1 MTDRRA
7 TAEPTERLSGDGV
20 VLSSGVQPVQIIV
33 ENLPSDIVLRE
44 SGTPVSYP
52 ATQERLR
59 SYDSDT
65 REAWEQL
72 YEQVTSYLEPDD
84 VERIELAFAFADAA
98 HRGVFRKG
106 GGAYVSHPLN
116 AALTLSQ
123 LRMDVDTICAA
134 LLHDTVEDT
143 EVTLDEI
150 EEHFGK
156 DVSVLVDGVTKI
168 TRIEVGSLSEQ
179 QVENIRKMLLAMSED
194 IRVIVIKLADR
205 LHNMHTLEALRE
217 DRRMFKARE
226 ALEIYAPL
234 ADRLGIYSIKWELE
248 DLAFKY
254 LEPARYQQVSRMVD
268 ESRSVREAYIQ
279 DTIAILSA
287 EIEKLGIDARITGRP
302 KHLWSIYRK
311 MSEKGKDF
319 SDIYDLIALRIIV
332 SEENECYACLGAVHA
347 LWTPDIGRFKDYI
360 AVPKLNGYQS
370 LHTTVIG
377 PAGRHLEVQ
386 IRTEEMHRI
395 SEMGIAAHWRYKGT
409 KFELDQR
416 IDEQLWW
423 LRQML
428 EWTED
433 TDDPRVFMDA
443 LRYDLNYTEVFVFTP
458 NGDVIRLPTGA
469 SPIDFAYAI
478 HTEVGH
484 RCVGAK
490 VNGIIVPLSYEL
502 KMGDRV
508 EILTQKQTGPS
519 QDWLN
524 LAKTSSARS
533 KIRSYLAKQGRGD
546 DIAHGRDL
554 LGTEMRRHGLGISS
568 TRSQKS
574 MKNVAAALVDGGP
587 DDMLALIGAGKLS
600 ARQVANRL
608 LRELAV
614 EDTTNTVS
622 PNDLLSIG
630 RTTGALQQI
639 RGSNRA
645 PTAKRTSSGVTV
657 KGLDGVL
664 VRLAHCCNPVPGDA
678 ILGFVTRGRGV
689 SVHRTDCPNAQSL
702 AASLERII
710 PVSWTEAGSENTYN
724 VEIFI
729 EAADRLRLY
738 DDVTS
743 TLASSGVNMTSA
755 NMQVHKDGI
764 VEMRYTFEV
773 SEIEH
778 INRILRDLRGVD
790 GVIDARRL
798 HPGEVT
804 RKRRG

>member
-1 MTDRRA
+1 MSEQKTID
-7 TAEPTERLSGDGV
+7 EQNERLSSDGV
-20 VLSSGVQPVQIIV
+20 VINSDLRTVQIV
-33 ENLPSDIVLRE
+33 SDQADHEIVLQVSRL
-44 SGTPVSYP
+44 PVSMADSQARLTHYDRG
-52 ATQERLR
+52 TQK
-59 SYDSDT
+59 
-65 REAWEQL
+65 AWDDL
-72 YEQVTSYLEPDD
+72 YRQVESYLEPSD
-84 VERIELAFAFADAA
+84 VELVEKAFSFADAA
-98 HRGVFRKG
+98 HQGIRRKSG
-106 GGAYVSHPLN
+106 EAFVSHPIN
-116 AALTLSQ
+116 VALILAN
-123 LRMDVDTICAA
+123 LRMDADTVCAG
-134 LLHDTVEDT
+134 LLHDTVEDADVLL
-143 EVTLDEI
+143 EEI
-150 EEHFGK
+150 SEHFSK
-156 DVSVLVDGVTKI
+156 NISDLVDGVTKI
-168 TRIEVGSLSEQ
+168 TRIEVSSLSEQ
-179 QVENIRKMLLAMSED
+179 QVVNLRKMLLAMAAD
-194 IRVIVIKLADR
+194 IRVIVVKLADR

-254 LEPARYQQVSRMVD
+254 LEPARYQQISRMVD
-268 ESRSVREAYIQ
+268 ESRSVREAYIT
-279 DTIAILSA
+279 DAISILSQ
-287 EIEKLGIDARITGRP
+287 EIDKLGISARITGRP
-302 KHLWSIYRK
+302 KHLWSIYQK

-319 SDIYDLIALRIIV
+319 SDIYDLIAVRIIV
-332 SEENECYACLGAVHA
+332 QAENECYACLGAVHA
-347 LWTPDIGRFKDYI
+347 LWTPDIARFKDYI

-386 IRTEEMHRI
+386 IRTEEMHRV
-395 SEMGIAAHWRYKGT
+395 SEFGIAAHWRYKGT
-409 KFELDQR
+409 KFDLEQQV
-416 IDEQLWW
+416 DEQLWW

-433 TDDPRVFMDA
+433 TDDPREFMEA
-443 LRYDLNYTEVFVFTP
+443 LRQDLSYTEVFVFTP
-458 NGDVIRLPTGA
+458 KGDVVRLPAGA

-508 EILTQKQTGPS
+508 EVLTQKQTGPS
-519 QDWLN
+519 PDWLN

-546 DIAHGRDL
+546 DITHGRDQ

-568 TRSQKS
+568 TRSQKA
-574 MKNVAAALVDGGP
+574 MKKVAASLVDGSP

-608 LRELAV
+608 LRELTDV
-614 EDTTNTVS
+614 ENS
-622 PNDLLSIG
+622 PALSPTDLLTIG
-630 RTTGALQQI
+630 RSTGAAQQI

-645 PTAKRTSSGVTV
+645 AVKRTSSGVIV
-657 KGLDGVL
+657 KGLDDVL

-678 ILGFVTRGRGV
+678 ILGFITRGRGV
-689 SVHRTDCPNAQSL
+689 SVHRQDCPNAQSL
-702 AASLERII
+702 SLTPERII
-710 PVSWTEAGSENTYN
+710 PVNWAEAGSENTFN
-724 VEIFI
+724 VEVFI

-738 DDVTS
+738 EDVTT
-743 TLASSGVNMTSA
+743 TLASSGVNMINAS
-755 NMQVHKDGI
+755 MQVHRDGI

-773 SEIEH
+773 SEIDH

-804 RKRRG
+804 RKRKG